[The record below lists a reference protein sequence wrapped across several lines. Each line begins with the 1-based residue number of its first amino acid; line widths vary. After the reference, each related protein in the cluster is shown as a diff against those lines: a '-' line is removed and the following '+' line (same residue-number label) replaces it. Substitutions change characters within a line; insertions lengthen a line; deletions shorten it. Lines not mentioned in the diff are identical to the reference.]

1 MCESID
7 RDGQAKQDDR
17 IFILIACSSLSSFEV
32 QMRKSKRLSAKRKS
46 ELCLQCGRCCM
57 AMTFFG
63 GEVDEGARDEIH
75 WMELHGLKI
84 DYVREGESTEYY
96 FTIPQRCGQLQERKS
111 ESGSTQYVCGVYE
124 TRPQM
129 CRDYDGSVE
138 GPLGVAD
145 CLWREEL
152 GKIMPG
158 PRLVQLEG
166 SGAQSPR

>member
-1 MCESID
+1 M
-7 RDGQAKQDDR
+7 K
-17 IFILIACSSLSSFEV
+17 
-32 QMRKSKRLSAKRKS
+32 KSKRLSAQRKS

-57 AMTFFG
+57 AMTFSG
-63 GEVDEGARDEIH
+63 GEVDDEARDEIY

-84 DYVREGESTEYY
+84 EYVREHGNTQYY

-111 ESGSTQYVCGVYE
+111 ISGSTEYVCGVYE

-145 CLWREEL
+145 CMWREEM
-152 GKIMPG
+152 GKPVPA

-166 SGAQSPR
+166 SGRPSPR